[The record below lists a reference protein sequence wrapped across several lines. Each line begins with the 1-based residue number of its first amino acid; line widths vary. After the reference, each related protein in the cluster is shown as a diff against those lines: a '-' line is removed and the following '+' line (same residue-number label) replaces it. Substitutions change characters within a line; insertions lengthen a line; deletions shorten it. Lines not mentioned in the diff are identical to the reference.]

1 MKGFAITAAAL
12 LLTGAGA
19 VRADHHEK
27 AKDAYGVGS
36 AAMAGDANKV
46 AYMAVYDDAAKKLE
60 SLAEA
65 FPEETYAWRPADGVR
80 SVGEAFQHA
89 AGSLYLLTALMGA
102 EVPEGAPGSFDE
114 MIAMEKQATKADV
127 AASLAKALAYGREA
141 ADTAPAE
148 QLDGEYDFF
157 GNKLSG
163 RTVYLIA
170 AAHLHEHLGQLI
182 AYARSNGVVPPWS
195 RQDGDGG
202 Q

>member
-1 MKGFAITAAAL
+1 MKRFAIAASAL
-12 LLTGAGA
+12 LLTGAVA

-27 AKDAYGVGS
+27 AKDAYGE
-36 AAMAGDANKV
+36 AAAHAGDANKA
-46 AYMAVYDDAAKKLE
+46 AYMAVYDDAAQKLQ

-65 FPEETYAWRPADGVR
+65 FPEETYAWRPAEGVR

-89 AGSLYLLTALMGA
+89 AGSLYLLTSMMG
-102 EVPEGAPGSFDE
+102 VQPPEGAPGNFEE
-114 MIAMEKQATKADV
+114 MMAMEKQSSKADV
-127 AASLAKALAYGREA
+127 AASLAKALAYGRNA
-141 ADTAPAE
+141 ADTASAE

-157 GNKLSG
+157 GNKMSG

-195 RQDGDGG
+195 AAQSGGGD
-202 Q
+202 